1 MPERSCNTSVTNTA
15 SSWKKE
21 AVNSIKCTQKGLGF
35 GKGLLSVDHVVELS
49 EADVLVERSE
59 FTMLQRI

>member
-1 MPERSCNTSVTNTA
+1 M
-15 SSWKKE
+15 
-21 AVNSIKCTQKGLGF
+21 NSIKGTQKGLGF
-35 GKGLLSVDHVVELS
+35 GKGLLSVNHVVELFS